1 MDVSSAN
8 ENGVV
13 AKDTHEVIARIGRC
27 YAAVNLALCE
37 DGLYRYSVEMQYSY
51 GGFSGPI
58 WIESEGYPTASAART
73 AGLEELLHRWYKPFP
88 SDPQSAQ
95 DELRILREQIEA
107 QLKQPSLF

>member
-1 MDVSSAN
+1 
-8 ENGVV
+8 
-13 AKDTHEVIARIGRC
+13 
-27 YAAVNLALCE
+27 
-37 DGLYRYSVEMQYSY
+37 MQYSY

-58 WIESEGYPTASAART
+58 WIESDGYPTAAGART
-73 AGLEELLHRWYKPFP
+73 AGLEELLCRWYKPFP